1 MKCSWLVGRGVSSQP
16 RDEILKVSEESL
28 GRDKTPRQTSH
39 KCFTSIIIII
49 KYNIENCFI
58 KLTHLQQYLVKT
70 DSSLLCSFLVT
81 GVILRSHVFVDNINS
96 IEILT
101 TTRELLL
108 GEPPEVYHI
117 QAFDTEGK
125 TDTEKMAVHVQ
136 SLPLI

>member
-1 MKCSWLVGRGVSSQP
+1 MKCSWLVSSRP
-16 RDEILKVSEESL
+16 RDKILKVSEKSL

-39 KCFTSIIIII
+39 KLFTSVIIII
-49 KYNIENCFI
+49 KYNIENSFKFI
-58 KLTHLQQYLVKT
+58 HLQLYLVKT
-70 DSSLLCSFLVT
+70 YSSILCSFLVT
-81 GVILRSHVFVDNINS
+81 GVMLRSHVFVDNINS

-125 TDTEKMAVHVQ
+125 TDTEKMAVHVHGVGVVV
-136 SLPLI
+136 

>member
-1 MKCSWLVGRGVSSQP
+1 M
-16 RDEILKVSEESL
+16 
-28 GRDKTPRQTSH
+28 
-39 KCFTSIIIII
+39 
-49 KYNIENCFI
+49 
-58 KLTHLQQYLVKT
+58 
-70 DSSLLCSFLVT
+70 T

-125 TDTEKMAVHVQ
+125 TDREKMAVHVQ
-136 SLPLI
+136 SHIFKLPLIYS